1 VRSLH
6 ILSTI
11 IVICLSVKMGFD
23 VVEEAEEEDEVATAV
38 SLEGPAA
45 DMAADAALMTD
56 ASSIIGSG
64 EDGGDDLS
72 PVVAGAI
79 CFLLRSLLSSSLRLL
94 AISAGERGVSLNTE
108 ADAAEE
114 VEGDGDIIGDRE
126 FCCRLSMA
134 SYRSRPCSLRGTHLR
149 LLEGGGLWF
158 GTGPSCPGT
167 TPTGPTGEA
176 GSKGCSDSAA

>member
-1 VRSLH
+1 MRSLH

-11 IVICLSVKMGFD
+11 IVICLSVKIGFA
-23 VVEEAEEEDEVATAV
+23 VVEVEDAEAAAV
-38 SLEGPAA
+38 SF
-45 DMAADAALMTD
+45 DMAADAVLITD

-64 EDGGDDLS
+64 DEGGEDLS
-72 PVVAGAI
+72 PVVEVAI
-79 CFLLRSLLSSSLRLL
+79 CFLLRSLFSSSLRLL

-108 ADAAEE
+108 VDAEEAEE
-114 VEGDGDIIGDRE
+114 VEGDGDIMGDKE

-149 LLEGGGLWF
+149 LLDGGGLWF

-167 TPTGPTGEA
+167 APTGGEA
-176 GSKGCSDSAA
+176 GSKGCSDRAA